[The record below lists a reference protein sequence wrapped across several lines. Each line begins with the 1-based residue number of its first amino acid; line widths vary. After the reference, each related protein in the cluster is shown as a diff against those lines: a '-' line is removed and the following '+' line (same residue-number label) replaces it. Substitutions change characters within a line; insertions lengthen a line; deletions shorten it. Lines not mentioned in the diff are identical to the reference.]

1 MRVVLEVS
9 SERQPTRQPKKTVR
23 KHLILPLCA
32 GAILMQLSACS
43 VFMAANQP
51 NKKDLSILVSGTPR
65 SRILAEFGQPV
76 SSRLV
81 GNHRVDLFSFTQG
94 YSKEAKAGRAFAH
107 GAADVVTGGIWE
119 LAGTP
124 TEAVFSGKSVSYEIT
139 YDSSDRIVRVVRL
152 SG

>member
-1 MRVVLEVS
+1 M
-9 SERQPTRQPKKTVR
+9 KTVR
-23 KHLILPLCA
+23 KHPILRLCA
-32 GAILMQLSACS
+32 VGILATLPACS

-51 NKKDLSILVSGTPR
+51 DKKDLSILVSGTPR

-81 GNHRVDLFSFTQG
+81 GNRRVDLFAITQG

-124 TEAVFSGKSVSYEIT
+124 TEAVFSGKSMSYEIT
-139 YDSSDRIVRVVRL
+139 YDSFERVARVVRL
-152 SG
+152 SQ